1 MYRFTKTEYE
11 KRMDTITAFL
21 DKTNISHIPQSILL
35 QNENRHRLSFIVSS
49 VAIEGNT
56 FTIDEARKLLD
67 RNIVS
72 SNRSFDEHRQI
83 VNYHNAYNE
92 MLELSSKNAP
102 LDIPLICRL
111 HGLVSA
117 GEVKS
122 AGILREQSVYIG
134 NSARVVHTPIGH
146 EHVEIAL
153 ENALDAYRESTEDV
167 LTRIVTFHLEFEH
180 IHPFEDGNGRTGRL
194 IMNYQLLQNGY
205 FQIHIPSSKRSLYM
219 AAFKDYNRT
228 TGKIDKMLDIV
239 SREQEKTI
247 AHIQE
252 LWNAHLGKKDIDA
265 ALEKAAPPRERDDDI
280 SR

>member
-1 MYRFTKTEYE
+1 VYKFTKTEYKE
-11 KRMDTITAFL
+11 RMAYIMAFL
-21 DKTNISHIPQSILL
+21 DKTNVSHIPQSILL

-49 VAIEGNT
+49 AAIEGNT
-56 FTIDEARKLLD
+56 FTIDETKKLLD

-102 LDIPLICRL
+102 LNIALICRL

-122 AGILREQSVYIG
+122 AGSLREQSVYIG
-134 NSARVVHTPIGH
+134 DSARVVHTPVSH
-146 EHVEIAL
+146 EHVEIVL
-153 ENALDAYRESTEDV
+153 KNALDAYHKSAEDV
-167 LTRIVTFHLEFEH
+167 LTRIATFHLEFEH

-228 TGKIDKMLDIV
+228 SKIDKMLDII

-252 LWNAHLGKKDIDA
+252 LWDAHLGKKAIDD
-265 ALEKAAPPRERDDDI
+265 ALDKAIPPREKDDDI

>member
-1 MYRFTKTEYE
+1 MYKFTKVEYE
-11 KRMDTITAFL
+11 KRMATITAFL

-49 VAIEGNT
+49 AAIEGNT
-56 FTIDEARKLLD
+56 FTIDETKKLLD
-67 RNIVS
+67 RNMVS

-102 LDIPLICRL
+102 LDISLICRL

-117 GEVKS
+117 GEVQS

-134 NSARVVHTPIGH
+134 NSARVVHTPIGP
-146 EHVEIAL
+146 EHVEIML
-153 ENALDAYRESTEDV
+153 ENALDAYHESTEDV
-167 LTRIVTFHLEFEH
+167 LTRIARFHLEFEH

-194 IMNYQLLQNGY
+194 IINYQLLQNGY

-219 AAFKDYNRT
+219 SAFKDYNR

-252 LWNAHLGKKDIDA
+252 LWDAHLGKKAIDA
-265 ALEKAAPPRERDDDI
+265 ALEKAAPREKDDDI